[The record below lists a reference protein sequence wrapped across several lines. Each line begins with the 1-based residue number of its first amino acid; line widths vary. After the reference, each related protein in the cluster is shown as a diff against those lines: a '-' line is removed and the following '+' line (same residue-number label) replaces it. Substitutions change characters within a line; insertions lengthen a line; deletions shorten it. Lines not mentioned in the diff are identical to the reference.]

1 MKTQITRNI
10 STINNTSQNFTYG
23 HIQNYIYIST
33 LFATCVRYFSIGLL
47 TSIIP
52 IFSGMIFLYSFR
64 EAYVSSSSMIS
75 TACLGIILT
84 ELMLFASYFWGAYH
98 FSLTGSMYEGYVSP
112 STRSLILMI
121 TLLLSAASVL
131 TGYAHCLRERGFTS
145 SNLILFTLIIAT
157 TFTSLQTSEYLSLTV
172 FINDNVETSI
182 LYCLTG
188 LHFFHVFIGMF
199 LILIYS
205 WTSPFSFIENSQWS
219 VSTHGVRVNVLPQ
232 LDYFALLYW
241 HFVEMLWLGIQF
253 TLYNS

>member
-1 MKTQITRNI
+1 MNTQITRNY
-10 STINNTSQNFTYG
+10 STNINSINYTYG
-23 HIQNYIYIST
+23 HIQNYISIST
-33 LFATCVRYFSIGLL
+33 LFATCVRYFSVGLL

-52 IFSGMIFLYSFR
+52 IVSGMVFLYSYR

-75 TACLGIILT
+75 SACLGVILS
-84 ELMLFASYFWGAYH
+84 ELLLFCAYFWGAYH
-98 FSLTGSMYEGYVSP
+98 FTLTGSMYEGYVSP

-131 TGYAHCLRERGFTS
+131 TGYAHCLRERGFIS
-145 SNLILFTLIIAT
+145 SNLVLFTLIIAT

-182 LYCLTG
+182 LFTLTG
-188 LHFFHVFIGMF
+188 LHFFHVFVGMF

-205 WTSPFSFIENSQWS
+205 WTSPVSYNGNSQWC
-219 VSTHGVRVNVLPQ
+219 VSSHGVRINVLPQ